1 MSNITKTIIVAAVI
15 AVPVWFLI
23 QPASEA
29 NIEQS
34 SANTP
39 ETLSVRVAQPKHI
52 TDYQPLVFNAR
63 VEAIEQS
70 DIFARADGY
79 VESRYVDIGDE
90 VKQGDLLAKL
100 SSPELEQEILQAKAE
115 IKRQKAMLDLT
126 EKVAR
131 RYINLRDSGAV
142 NATEVDEK
150 EAELA
155 VAKATLATYEA
166 RLEQLENEFAYTEI
180 VAPFDGI
187 VTRRQAERGNRIT
200 RSDDMPLFR
209 ISRSDRLRVI
219 VDIPQTQLFNIDKQQ
234 SAQLTLPDMA
244 NQQIEVPFSRISGEV
259 NRETGTMRLEYL
271 LENTGLTIPAG
282 VSGELTIQ
290 AIEKVDTV
298 RIPVNAL
305 KTIKGKPSVM
315 LVNADNQVEIKTV
328 RVGRLDNNE
337 VEILSGLIAEDRVI
351 LNPNARLDE
360 GEKVNVSD

>member
-115 IKRQKAMLDLT
+115 
-126 EKVAR
+126 
-131 RYINLRDSGAV
+131 
-142 NATEVDEK
+142 
-150 EAELA
+150 
-155 VAKATLATYEA
+155 
-166 RLEQLENEFAYTEI
+166 
-180 VAPFDGI
+180 
-187 VTRRQAERGNRIT
+187 
-200 RSDDMPLFR
+200 
-209 ISRSDRLRVI
+209 
-219 VDIPQTQLFNIDKQQ
+219 
-234 SAQLTLPDMA
+234 
-244 NQQIEVPFSRISGEV
+244 
-259 NRETGTMRLEYL
+259 
-271 LENTGLTIPAG
+271 
-282 VSGELTIQ
+282 
-290 AIEKVDTV
+290 
-298 RIPVNAL
+298 
-305 KTIKGKPSVM
+305 
-315 LVNADNQVEIKTV
+315 
-328 RVGRLDNNE
+328 
-337 VEILSGLIAEDRVI
+337 
-351 LNPNARLDE
+351 
-360 GEKVNVSD
+360 